1 MKHVLW
7 LIGAGALVLVLLV
20 VLIGFSP
27 QDQEFVPSDDEAG
40 FQSIV
45 KPCASPDSAPRLP
58 SRRSCKDRSTVRNAH
73 YDPDCPEH
81 WHIAPRPGWDLW
93 QCMSSCE
100 ADLGRGE
107 GYCQTLEEDEQD
119 ECSLDCLAAF
129 RACQRDCMNT
139 PPDTGEGESYCP
151 EDYSATL

>member
-7 LIGAGALVLVLLV
+7 LIGAGALVLVILV

-73 YDPDCPEH
+73 YDPVTVRLLRRMSRTS
-81 WHIAPRPGWDLW
+81 APWTVLRPFGR
-93 QCMSSCE
+93 
-100 ADLGRGE
+100 AD
-107 GYCQTLEEDEQD
+107 
-119 ECSLDCLAAF
+119 
-129 RACQRDCMNT
+129 
-139 PPDTGEGESYCP
+139 
-151 EDYSATL
+151 ATA